1 MTNNSIDPKNESSQI
16 SDELS
21 EKELENVAGGGF
33 LGDVVDTAKDFFGNV
48 FERGKDFISDVGGA
62 FDKYLK

>member
-1 MTNNSIDPKNESSQI
+1 MTNNPIDPKNESNQI

-33 LGDVVDTAKDFFGNV
+33 LGDVVDAAKDFVGNV
-48 FERGKDFISDVGGA
+48 FVQGKDFISDVGDA
-62 FDKYLK
+62 FDKHIK